1 MLEIAS
7 KPDTE
12 DWEKYSPSA
21 RVRITRPIVQVADQ
35 ILTRAYPFQKPFQPL
50 LRKLLNLRGWKMSK
64 WLFRKQLI
72 SERWLATVDM
82 QTMSRSNAGIVI
94 RRLRQAA
101 GLSQSDLARRLNVHQ
116 AHLSR
121 LESGGRRLVRE
132 TIREVKAAIRAS
144 LKERQ
149 AAVARLI
156 GSKK

>member
-1 MLEIAS
+1 MS
-7 KPDTE
+7 N
-12 DWEKYSPSA
+12 
-21 RVRITRPIVQVADQ
+21 RV
-35 ILTRAYPFQKPFQPL
+35 
-50 LRKLLNLRGWKMSK
+50 
-64 WLFRKQLI
+64 FRKQLI
-72 SERWLATVDM
+72 SEQWLATVDM

-121 LESGGRRLVRE
+121 LESGGRRLVPE

-149 AAVARLI
+149 AAVARLT

>member
-1 MLEIAS
+1 M
-7 KPDTE
+7 
-12 DWEKYSPSA
+12 
-21 RVRITRPIVQVADQ
+21 
-35 ILTRAYPFQKPFQPL
+35 
-50 LRKLLNLRGWKMSK
+50 
-64 WLFRKQLI
+64 FRKQLI
-72 SERWLATVDM
+72 SEQWLATVDM

>member
-1 MLEIAS
+1 ME
-7 KPDTE
+7 
-12 DWEKYSPSA
+12 
-21 RVRITRPIVQVADQ
+21 
-35 ILTRAYPFQKPFQPL
+35 
-50 LRKLLNLRGWKMSK
+50 
-64 WLFRKQLI
+64 
-72 SERWLATVDM
+72 
-82 QTMSRSNAGIVI
+82 TMSQSNSGTVI

-121 LESGGRRLVRE
+121 LESGGRRLVPE

>member
-1 MLEIAS
+1 
-7 KPDTE
+7 
-12 DWEKYSPSA
+12 
-21 RVRITRPIVQVADQ
+21 
-35 ILTRAYPFQKPFQPL
+35 
-50 LRKLLNLRGWKMSK
+50 MSK

-72 SERWLATVDM
+72 SEHQLATVDIG
-82 QTMSRSNAGIVI
+82 TMSKSNSGTVI

-121 LESGGRRLVRE
+121 LESGERRLVPE

-149 AAVARLI
+149 AAVARLT